1 MCVSCGCKQFD
12 EDHGDSRNLT
22 MKDFEDAAQASEIDL
37 QQVARNIQEGLQSGV
52 SSASGGTSRGS
63 GGFDDSGKTG
73 TFGHQGTEERTMPGN
88 GTQYETTREGDYE
101 ETPTGSRGGQG
112 DRGTTGNE

>member
-1 MCVSCGCKQFD
+1 
-12 EDHGDSRNLT
+12 

-52 SSASGGTSRGS
+52 STGGGESRGS
-63 GGFDDSGKTG
+63 GGFDDSGKAR
-73 TFGHQGTEERTMPGN
+73 TFGQQGTEERTMPGK

-112 DRGTTGNE
+112 DRGTTGNR